1 MKYTIPILILISI
14 GLFIF
19 MLNFIIQ
26 EYNQYKLF
34 KKEFEEY
41 KQVSISQIELNRQNI
56 KIIVG
61 FINNL
66 IQQPKK

>member
-1 MKYTIPILILISI
+1 
-14 GLFIF
+14 